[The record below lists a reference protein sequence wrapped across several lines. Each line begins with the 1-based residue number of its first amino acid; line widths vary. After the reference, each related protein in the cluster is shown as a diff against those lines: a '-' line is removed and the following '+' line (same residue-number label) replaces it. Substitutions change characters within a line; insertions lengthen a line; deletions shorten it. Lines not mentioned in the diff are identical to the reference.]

1 MRKVVLAEYVTLDGV
16 MTDPGGVG
24 EIEHGGW
31 SNRYFNDE
39 LAKYQNDQLFA
50 SDALLLG
57 RVTFEGFA
65 AAWPFMEETEGEFA
79 VRMNTLPKFV
89 ASGNLKE
96 PLPWNGTLL
105 KGDVAEEV
113 AKLKEQRGQDL
124 LIYGSG
130 QLVNTLH
137 PHGLIDEYQ
146 LMVFPVTLGAGEHL
160 FRNGR
165 DGPDL
170 ELIDTKTTGTGVVR
184 LVYRIAREPAHGDDR
199 GSSVGG

>member
-1 MRKVVLAEYVTLDGV
+1 MRKIVAAEYVTVDGV

-31 SNRYFNDE
+31 SNQYFNDE
-39 LAKYQNDQLFA
+39 LAKYQSDQLFA

-65 AAWPFMEETEGEFA
+65 AAWPSMEETEGEYA

-89 ASGNLKE
+89 ASRSLQK

-105 KGDVAEEV
+105 TGDLADEV
-113 AKLKEQRGQDL
+113 AKLKEQPGQDL

-130 QLVNTLH
+130 QLVNALH
-137 PHGLIDEYQ
+137 PHGLIDEYR
-146 LMVFPVTLGAGEHL
+146 LMVFPVTLGEGKHL
-160 FRNGR
+160 FRQGSKAN
-165 DGPDL
+165 L
-170 ELIDTKTTGTGVVR
+170 KLTDTWTTGTGVAA
-184 LVYRIAREPAHGDDR
+184 LTYQPAG
-199 GSSVGG
+199 